1 MFQQEKG
8 ESTEFTDAL
17 TGRKHFEAHG
27 DRWASLDENDALAL
41 AVLMDRLFQ
50 RGGFTVEALPGRY
63 DMLIQPSGD
72 CRAAALVSE
81 NEAGEPGIDSVYPVL
96 LGRRSRL
103 RVEHIHEWAMPVQ
116 AEAELYAESPA
127 TGPLTFFEPFYC
139 RDREALE
146 ALKASGG
153 EADFLLSAWAYRVQ
167 RAGEKPAPA
176 LRPHQVA
183 SEYLFRLTVKEA
195 APTEFCGYPVWRL
208 SVELAEGAAPLFLY
222 APERALGGLVPQAGD
237 ELEGLLWLCGHLA
250 DAFPAWK
257 D

>member
-50 RGGFTVEALPGRY
+50 RGGFTVEGLPGRY

-103 RVEHIHEWAMPVQ
+103 RVEHIHEWAMPVH

-146 ALKASGG
+146 ALKVSGG
-153 EADFLLSAWAYRVQ
+153 EADFTALADPLSQDVVRLVEQFPDILKSAVNRSEPSMVTRFAVDLAQAFNKFYYENKVMVDEPGTRAARLLLTDAARQTLKV
-167 RAGEKPAPA
+167 A
-176 LRPHQVA
+176 L
-183 SEYLFRLTVKEA
+183 YLI
-195 APTEFCGYPVWRL
+195 G
-208 SVELAEGAAPLFLY
+208 VE
-222 APERALGGLVPQAGD
+222 APERM
-237 ELEGLLWLCGHLA
+237 
-250 DAFPAWK
+250 
-257 D
+257 